1 MCDQTARVL
10 QTRRC
15 MGFRTLFRAACVP
28 KPGKEMLRK
37 WFGLS
42 TIERR
47 CAVGE
52 LPLFGRTGEGGT
64 KVSRCL
70 RCLLPGDHWA
80 GDWAEVAVISF
91 ESIGSV
97 PISTCPILRRSC
109 ISRRLSL
116 FEGVE
121 QLADL
126 LASHRRALR
135 EQVRQAA
142 AKANAE
148 GF

>member
-47 CAVGE
+47 RAVGE

-70 RCLLPGDHWA
+70 RCLFEKPEHRVSPYLDLPDPK
-80 GDWAEVAVISF
+80 EVMHVAPAQPF
-91 ESIGSV
+91 RG
-97 PISTCPILRRSC
+97 R
-109 ISRRLSL
+109 
-116 FEGVE
+116 
-121 QLADL
+121 
-126 LASHRRALR
+126 
-135 EQVRQAA
+135 
-142 AKANAE
+142 
-148 GF
+148 